1 MAENAQAS
9 RQVMIMVAPN
19 GARRTKQDHPALPMT
34 AEELARDAVQCR
46 EAGAAAIHMHVRGA
60 DGGHV
65 LDAGLYREAMRAV
78 DEATGRDMAVQIT
91 TEAIGVYRPDQQMAA
106 VRDVVP
112 AAVSMALKELVPDEA
127 SEAEAAD
134 FFRWMR
140 EAGVSPQFILYDA
153 GEVDRFFK
161 LAGDGVIPFARPFLL
176 FVLGRYTTDQQSSP
190 DDLTPFIDA
199 LGGRDVPWAMCAF
212 GQRELA
218 CAEAAIAA
226 GGHVRI
232 GFENNLHMPDGS
244 LAGSNS
250 DLVAA
255 TADCAR
261 RLGHEVMT
269 AQEAKAFMEAA
280 AT

>member
-1 MAENAQAS
+1 MSDSESAS

-34 AEELARDAVQCR
+34 PDELARDALQCR
-46 EAGAAAIHMHVRGA
+46 EAGAAAIHMHVRGG

-65 LDAGLYREAMRAV
+65 LDAGLYRSAMRAV
-78 DEATGRDMAVQIT
+78 HETTGGDMAVQIT
-91 TEAIGVYRPDQQMAA
+91 TEAVGVYTADQQMAV

-112 AAVSMALKELVPDEA
+112 AAVSVALKELVPDDSA
-127 SEAEAAD
+127 TEAAGK
-134 FFRWMR
+134 FFKWMK

-153 GEVDRFFK
+153 GEVDRFVK
-161 LAGDGVIPFARPFLL
+161 LAGEGVIPFARPFLL
-176 FVLGRYTTDQQSSP
+176 FVLGRYSTDQQSSP
-190 DDLTPFIDA
+190 DDLTPFLDA
-199 LGGRDVPWAMCAF
+199 LGARDVPWAMCAF
-212 GQRELA
+212 GRHELA

-232 GFENNLHMPDGS
+232 GFENNLHLPDGS
-244 LAGSNS
+244 LAGSNA

-255 TADCAR
+255 TAQSVR

-269 AQEAKAFMEAA
+269 AQEAKAFMETA